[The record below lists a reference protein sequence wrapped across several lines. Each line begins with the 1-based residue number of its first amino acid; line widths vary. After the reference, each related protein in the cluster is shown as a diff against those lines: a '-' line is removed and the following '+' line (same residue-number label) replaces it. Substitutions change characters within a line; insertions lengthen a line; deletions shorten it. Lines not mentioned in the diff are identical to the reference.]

1 MIDHEQKFEE
11 LAEKCFNGDIYG
23 FFLTSRDY
31 TLYADQLLE
40 IKTGSDGKKRYL
52 FGKNSGDT
60 DSPIWAYD
68 WRGYSCLNH
77 HNKGII
83 SINLPVIVKPVSHIS
98 TVRVLFLLSLPSRI
112 RVYAHMYIHTQAHRI
127 MRTRTRIL
135 IFQFEES
142 KNGKL
147 LRIHAHTDFPQV

>member
-52 FGKNSGDT
+52 FGKKSGDT
-60 DSPIWAYD
+60 GSPIWAYD

-77 HNKGII
+77 HNKGI
-83 SINLPVIVKPVSHIS
+83 NELGDIVKFYEREPLYVYEFSGNPVRLLGSDRINQIADKI
-98 TVRVLFLLSLPSRI
+98 TINGRVFKDREN
-112 RVYAHMYIHTQAHRI
+112 R
-127 MRTRTRIL
+127 
-135 IFQFEES
+135 
-142 KNGKL
+142 K
-147 LRIHAHTDFPQV
+147 